1 MNVSFKSAPI
11 LKPTE
16 NRNGSSYKN
25 SLKIYTKQTTNF
37 LKKEKVK
44 NGLLV
49 AFSIIATVLACINA
63 CKSYQENKENNMKNT
78 VTVGE
83 IGVKSD
89 SVAGM
94 IFNEL
99 NSK

>member
-63 CKSYQENKENNMKNT
+63 CKSYQENKENNIKNT
-78 VTVGE
+78 EMV
-83 IGVKSD
+83 IGIGAAPNSF
-89 SVAGM
+89 AGK
-94 IFNEL
+94 IFNKL